1 MGIMSFLRNRA
12 GIIIVGAIGLAI
24 VAFLVSDA
32 VTMGKP
38 FWSGDANVVGTI
50 SGEPIN
56 IVDFSAKVEQN
67 TANFKQQMGQ
77 SALNAQMTAYVV
89 ENTWTQSISEILLN
103 KEVQRLG
110 LAVSKT
116 ELNDMV
122 TGKNPHPQVVQSFGN
137 PQTGQIDRTQL
148 SSFLSNIQTQD
159 AASAVSQQW
168 TAFLVSLKQE
178 RLSQRYY
185 NLVKSSVYVTSLEA
199 REDYVQRNKLANFN
213 YIYLDYSTIADNK
226 VVITDA
232 DYEEYYKQNIARFK
246 NEQENRTFEYVAFDA
261 NPSKSDS
268 AEVKANADRIAAELR
283 GTKNDS
289 LFIGINSDT
298 KAPIA
303 YVKKGQIDPALDT
316 AVFSASVGTV
326 IGPVLSNGFYKMAKV
341 IDVRTGPDSVKA
353 SHILI
358 NPATEGGT
366 DKARAK
372 ADSILNVIRKGTSF
386 AVMAAQFGTDAS
398 KDKAGDLGTFGRG
411 AMIPAFEE
419 AVFNGKTGDMR
430 TVTTQFGVHV
440 IRIDKQIGS
449 SKVVKVAI
457 VDKALG
463 SSNKT
468 QQEAYT
474 KATTFLSRVNSAK
487 EFDAEAKKEGLAKL
501 VAENVV
507 AAQASIPGLE
517 SPRELVR
524 WAYKADEGDV
534 SDQVFT
540 IDNKFVIGKLI
551 DIREKG
557 TLPLEKVKTA
567 IEPAVRKHVKA
578 EMLKEK
584 FSGAFD
590 AGAKTIAQVGLKLG
604 KVPMPVQNIVF
615 ANPIIPGLSQENKV
629 IGTVFGLQPG
639 KMSKPIEGESGV
651 YVVSLNGFSNPPA
664 LTNVFKQKEQIQQTL
679 IQRSQGE
686 AFNALRE
693 KADIKDNRASFF

>member
-116 ELNDMV
+116 ELNDMI

-178 RLSQRYY
+178 RLSQKYY

-232 DYEEYYKQNIARFK
+232 DYEEYYKQNTARFK

>member
-116 ELNDMV
+116 ELNDMI

-178 RLSQRYY
+178 RLSQKYY

>member
-56 IVDFSAKVEQN
+56 IVEFSAKVEQN

-116 ELNDMV
+116 ELNDMI

-178 RLSQRYY
+178 RLSQKYY

-232 DYEEYYKQNIARFK
+232 DYEEYYKQNTARFK
-246 NEQENRTFEYVAFDA
+246 NEQENRTFEYIAFDA

-430 TVTTQFGVHV
+430 IVTTQFGVHV

-524 WAYKADEGDV
+524 WAYRADEGDV

>member
-178 RLSQRYY
+178 RLSQKYY